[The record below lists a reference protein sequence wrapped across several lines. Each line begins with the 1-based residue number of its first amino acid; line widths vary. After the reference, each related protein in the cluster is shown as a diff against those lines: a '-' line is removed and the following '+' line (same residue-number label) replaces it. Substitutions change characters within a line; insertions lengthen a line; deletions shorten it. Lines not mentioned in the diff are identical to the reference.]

1 MQTDPFSNINVEEL
15 LEDTPKPSSSEVMS
29 TLHIRVS
36 SFSLTNQKDKI
47 VRLTKMML
55 PTATIDFIKRKTDDD
70 IDDMSF
76 TAAVTADFTAYSY
89 ITLTEYM
96 YSAICSVKRGDD
108 VKIFIYESYGLNF
121 YANLNENFAF
131 ELTIGDAILFGN
143 IIKSL
148 KKSSNLSNGKF
159 IRPILNKTWFET
171 KTIRQFVDNA
181 LVVAYTNKR
190 FIQNGVYRLFKNRE
204 KNCSLK
210 KLSDNAIVY
219 ANKVDE
225 NYNGLMAFS
234 ETSQEVQKKFR
245 DYIMKN
251 LDKIRLKT
259 LTVMASDDREYD
271 TYKYIVYS
279 PAYMACPGTDEYYFV
294 TIIDKIS
301 IDEFREFVV
310 GTYNK

>member
-15 LEDTPKPSSSEVMS
+15 LEDAPKPSSSEVMS

-55 PTATIDFIKRKTDDD
+55 PTASIEIKQTKDDN
-70 IDDMSF
+70 MRF
-76 TAAVTADFTAYSY
+76 TAAITDDFTAYSY
-89 ITLTEYM
+89 ITLTEYI

-148 KKSSNLSNGKF
+148 KKSSKPSYGKF

-171 KTIRQFVDNA
+171 KTIRQFVDNV

-210 KLSDNAIVY
+210 KLSNNAIVY

-234 ETSQEVQKKFR
+234 ETSQEIRKKFR
-245 DYIMKN
+245 
-251 LDKIRLKT
+251 
-259 LTVMASDDREYD
+259 
-271 TYKYIVYS
+271 
-279 PAYMACPGTDEYYFV
+279 CPGTDEYYFV